1 MVSVSTISSTSL
13 HITAQPPPGLQ
24 TAEVNCT
31 LIAKE
36 NNGYIRTVSLNSTR
50 GGRVVQR
57 LVDSL
62 APYTTYTATCLVFK
76 DGVDQCYI
84 GSDTTQTYTDSKYYS
99 VYITCMCMSA
109 SSTINPRCHDM
120 Q

>member
-13 HITAQPPPGLQ
+13 HITAQPPPAL
-24 TAEVNCT
+24 AMVEVNCT
-31 LIAKE
+31 LTVKE
-36 NNGYIRTVSLNSTR
+36 KSSYIHTVTLNSTIDKR
-50 GGRVVQR
+50 AQR
-57 LVDSL
+57 LVDNL

-99 VYITCMCMSA
+99 VYFTCMCMSA
-109 SSTINPRCHDM
+109 SSTINPTCHDM